1 MDELI
6 QRSTFWYDS
15 PKITAETK
23 VSGKSD
29 VNTTLAELATAFP
42 ATFTPDPTMVRPL
55 KLGIRDDLYA
65 QMDISRRR
73 ITAALRLY
81 CNARPYLEACKEG
94 TLRVGL
100 AGQPA
105 GTVTAAEA
113 EHAAAAVAELAK
125 IATKRR
131 DQSVAKTA
139 SAAGRSSPR
148 NDAAAPKQISSVA
161 KGKAAGAPTAA
172 GPRRLSLDDLR
183 TAAAARKKSDPR

>member
-1 MDELI
+1 MQDGGPGRIDPKEYVAA
-6 QRSTFWYDS
+6 RR
-15 PKITAETK
+15 PKISREAA

-29 VNTTLAELATAFP
+29 VNATLAELATAFP
-42 ATFTPDPTMVRPL
+42 AAFTPGPNMVRPL

-65 QMDISRRR
+65 QTDISHRR

-81 CNARPYLEACKEG
+81 CKAPSYLEACNAG
-94 TLRVGL
+94 ALRVDL

-105 GTVTAAEA
+105 GTVTDAEA
-113 EHAAAAVAELAK
+113 EHAAAALAELAK

-131 DQSVAKTA
+131 DQSVAKGAPADA
-139 SAAGRSSPR
+139 SV
-148 NDAAAPKQISSVA
+148 PKQSSSVA

-183 TAAAARKKSDPR
+183 KAAAARKKSDPR